1 MCYLV
6 AHDRL
11 QLYYKD
17 DEISIT
23 DRAIMNY
30 VTIKTLEALGDTFNF
45 IGIWLE
51 CIRVKY
57 DTKCEAYINGMK

>member
-17 DEISIT
+17 DEIIIT
-23 DRAIMNY
+23 DRAIMNDA
-30 VTIKTLEALGDTFNF
+30 TIKTLEAFGATFNF
-45 IGIWLE
+45 IDIWLE
-51 CIRVKY
+51 CIREKY

>member
-23 DRAIMNY
+23 DRAIMNDA
-30 VTIKTLEALGDTFNF
+30 TIKTLEAFGATFNF
-45 IGIWLE
+45 IDIWLE
-51 CIRVKY
+51 CIREKY